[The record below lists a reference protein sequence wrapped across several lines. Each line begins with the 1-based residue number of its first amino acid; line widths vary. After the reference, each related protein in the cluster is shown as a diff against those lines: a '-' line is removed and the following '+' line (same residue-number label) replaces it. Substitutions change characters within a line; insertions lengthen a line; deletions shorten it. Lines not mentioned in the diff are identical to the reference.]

1 MIRNSKIVQ
10 KFEEELTKKE
20 KVNLIKN
27 FQIMDAMYKEARA
40 LGVIPL
46 KDPLNG
52 WGIDAKIAM
61 VVNYV
66 QKTSSDKII
75 LKIRSTRDGK

>member
-1 MIRNSKIVQ
+1 MIKNRKTVQ
-10 KFEEELTKKE
+10 KFEEELIKKE

-40 LGVIPL
+40 LGVIPM
-46 KDPLNG
+46 KDPFNG

-66 QKTSSDKII
+66 PKTS
-75 LKIRSTRDGK
+75 

>member
-1 MIRNSKIVQ
+1 MIKNSKIVQ
-10 KFEEELTKKE
+10 KFEEELIKKE

-40 LGVIPL
+40 LGVIPM
-46 KDPLNG
+46 KDPLDG
-52 WGIDAKIAM
+52 WGIDAKIAL

-66 QKTSSDKII
+66 PKTSQKNSQ
-75 LKIRSTRDGK
+75 

>member
-1 MIRNSKIVQ
+1 VIKNRKIVQ
-10 KFEEELTKKE
+10 KFEEKLIKKE

-40 LGVIPL
+40 LRVIPM

-52 WGIDAKIAM
+52 WGIDAKIAL

-66 QKTSSDKII
+66 PKASQKNS
-75 LKIRSTRDGK
+75 

>member
-1 MIRNSKIVQ
+1 MIKNYKIVQ
-10 KFEEELTKKE
+10 KFEEELIKKE
-20 KVNLIKN
+20 KVNIIKN

-52 WGIDAKIAM
+52 WGIDAKIAL
-61 VVNYV
+61 VVNHV
-66 QKTSSDKII
+66 SKTS
-75 LKIRSTRDGK
+75 

>member
-1 MIRNSKIVQ
+1 VIRNSKIVQ
-10 KFEEELTKKE
+10 KFEEELIKKE
-20 KVNLIKN
+20 KINLIKN

-40 LGVIPL
+40 LGVISL

-52 WGIDAKIAM
+52 WDIDAKIAM

-66 QKTSSDKII
+66 QKTS
-75 LKIRSTRDGK
+75 

>member
-1 MIRNSKIVQ
+1 MQCI
-10 KFEEELTKKE
+10 
-20 KVNLIKN
+20 
-27 FQIMDAMYKEARA
+27 MYKEARA

-52 WGIDAKIAM
+52 WGIDAKIAL

-66 QKTSSDKII
+66 QKTF
-75 LKIRSTRDGK
+75 

>member
-1 MIRNSKIVQ
+1 VIRNSKIVQ
-10 KFEEELTKKE
+10 KFEEELIKKE

-66 QKTSSDKII
+66 QKTSKKNSQ
-75 LKIRSTRDGK
+75 

>member
-1 MIRNSKIVQ
+1 MIKNYKIVQ
-10 KFEEELTKKE
+10 KFEEELIKKE

-46 KDPLNG
+46 KDPLDG
-52 WGIDAKIAM
+52 WGIDAKIAL
-61 VVNYV
+61 VVNCV
-66 QKTSSDKII
+66 QKTS
-75 LKIRSTRDGK
+75 

>member
-1 MIRNSKIVQ
+1 MIKNYKIVQ
-10 KFEEELTKKE
+10 KFEEELIKKE
-20 KVNLIKN
+20 KVNIIKN

-52 WGIDAKIAM
+52 WEIDVKIAL

-66 QKTSSDKII
+66 SKTSQKNS
-75 LKIRSTRDGK
+75 

>member
-1 MIRNSKIVQ
+1 MIKNSKIVQ
-10 KFEEELTKKE
+10 KFEEELIKKE

-27 FQIMDAMYKEARA
+27 FQIMDAIYKEAVA

-46 KDPLNG
+46 KDPLSG

-61 VVNYV
+61 LVNYV
-66 QKTSSDKII
+66 PKASQKNS
-75 LKIRSTRDGK
+75 

>member
-1 MIRNSKIVQ
+1 VIRNSKIVQ
-10 KFEEELTKKE
+10 KFEEELIKKE

-66 QKTSSDKII
+66 QKTSKKNS
-75 LKIRSTRDGK
+75 

>member
-1 MIRNSKIVQ
+1 VIKNYKIVQ
-10 KFEEELTKKE
+10 KFEEELIKKE
-20 KVNLIKN
+20 KVNIIKN

-52 WGIDAKIAM
+52 WGIDAKIAL
-61 VVNYV
+61 VVNHV
-66 QKTSSDKII
+66 QKTS
-75 LKIRSTRDGK
+75 

>member
-1 MIRNSKIVQ
+1 MIKNRKIVQ
-10 KFEEELTKKE
+10 KFEEELIKKE

-40 LGVIPL
+40 LGVIPM

-52 WGIDAKIAM
+52 WGIDVKIAL

-66 QKTSSDKII
+66 PKTS
-75 LKIRSTRDGK
+75 

>member
-1 MIRNSKIVQ
+1 MIKNRKIVQ
-10 KFEEELTKKE
+10 KFEEELIKKE

-40 LGVIPL
+40 LGVIPM

-66 QKTSSDKII
+66 PKTSKKIDNK
-75 LKIRSTRDGK
+75 LNTYR